1 MAKQHGPCFVIR
13 FRGRQS
19 RMTPE
24 EVIKNHLEPLQD
36 VLTTWIEGPYVAKML
51 SEPETRERYMGFVE
65 GIRLSRANVI
75 QAIYNL
81 TPQEEEE

>member
-1 MAKQHGPCFVIR
+1 MQGCYRTNVRMVQR
-13 FRGRQS
+13 FEIP
-19 RMTPE
+19 MTPE

-75 QAIYNL
+75 QAIINL

>member
-1 MAKQHGPCFVIR
+1 
-13 FRGRQS
+13 
-19 RMTPE
+19 MTPE
-24 EVIKNHLEPLQD
+24 EVIKNHLEPLQE
-36 VLTTWIEGPYVAKML
+36 VLTTWIEGPYVAKTL
-51 SEPETRERYMGFVE
+51 NEPETRERYMGFVE

>member
-1 MAKQHGPCFVIR
+1 MQGGNREHVRVVQR
-13 FRGRQS
+13 FEIP
-19 RMTPE
+19 MTPE

-51 SEPETRERYMGFVE
+51 AEPETRERYMGFVE

>member
-1 MAKQHGPCFVIR
+1 MEKNYGCYWLGMVVIV
-13 FRGRQS
+13 
-19 RMTPE
+19 TPE

-75 QAIYNL
+75 QAIINL

>member
-1 MAKQHGPCFVIR
+1 MGKNYGNYWLGMV
-13 FRGRQS
+13 GV
-19 RMTPE
+19 MTPE

-65 GIRLSRANVI
+65 GMRLSRANVI
-75 QAIYNL
+75 QAIINL

>member
-1 MAKQHGPCFVIR
+1 MEIDYGYYGLGLVVV
-13 FRGRQS
+13 
-19 RMTPE
+19 MTLE

-51 SEPETRERYMGFVE
+51 SEPESRERYMGFVE
-65 GIRLSRANVI
+65 GMRLSRANVI
-75 QAIYNL
+75 QAIINL

>member
-1 MAKQHGPCFVIR
+1 
-13 FRGRQS
+13 
-19 RMTPE
+19 MTPE
-24 EVIKNHLEPLQD
+24 EVIKNHLEPLQE

-51 SEPETRERYMGFVE
+51 SEPETRERYIGFVE

-81 TPQEEEE
+81 TPQEEE

>member
-1 MAKQHGPCFVIR
+1 
-13 FRGRQS
+13 
-19 RMTPE
+19 MTPE
-24 EVIKNHLEPLQD
+24 EVIKNYLEPLQD
-36 VLTTWIEGPYVAKML
+36 ELTKWIEGPYVAKML

-75 QAIYNL
+75 QAITNL

>member
-1 MAKQHGPCFVIR
+1 
-13 FRGRQS
+13 
-19 RMTPE
+19 MTPE

-36 VLTTWIEGPYVAKML
+36 VLTTWIESPYVVKML
-51 SEPETRERYMGFVE
+51 VEPESRERYMGFVE

-75 QAIYNL
+75 QAITNL

>member
-1 MAKQHGPCFVIR
+1 
-13 FRGRQS
+13 
-19 RMTPE
+19 MTPE
-24 EVIKNHLEPLQD
+24 EVIKNHLEPLQE

-65 GIRLSRANVI
+65 GMRLSRANVI
-75 QAIYNL
+75 QAITNL

>member
-1 MAKQHGPCFVIR
+1 
-13 FRGRQS
+13 
-19 RMTPE
+19 MTPE
-24 EVIKNHLEPLQD
+24 EVIKNHLEPLQE

>member
-1 MAKQHGPCFVIR
+1 
-13 FRGRQS
+13 
-19 RMTPE
+19 MTPE
-24 EVIKNHLEPLQD
+24 EVIKNHLEPLQE

-81 TPQEEEE
+81 TPQEEEEE

>member
-1 MAKQHGPCFVIR
+1 
-13 FRGRQS
+13 
-19 RMTPE
+19 MTPE

-65 GIRLSRANVI
+65 GLRLSRANVI
-75 QAIYNL
+75 QSIMNL

>member
-1 MAKQHGPCFVIR
+1 MVQR
-13 FRGRQS
+13 FEIP
-19 RMTPE
+19 MTPE

-51 SEPETRERYMGFVE
+51 AEPESRERYMGFVE
-65 GIRLSRANVI
+65 GLRLSRANVI
-75 QAIYNL
+75 QAINNL